1 MIKIGDYAS
10 AIAMR
15 FETYDGGFGCYGM
28 NFPEL
33 VGDDVVIGGGSRVIG
48 EIPSGFVAAG
58 VGRVIKDVESYR
70 LSSLE
75 RGVNTKAMAQ
85 SEKRES

>member
-1 MIKIGDYAS
+1 
-10 AIAMR
+10 
-15 FETYDGGFGCYGM
+15 M

-33 VGDDVVIGGGSRVIG
+33 VGDDVVIGGRIALTRVI
-48 EIPSGFVAAG
+48 PTGFVAAG
-58 VGRVIKDVESYR
+58 VGRVINGVESYR

-75 RGVNTKAMAQ
+75 RGVNTMAMAQ